1 MARRIAVGFVAAVA
15 GGLVGAWLRP
25 RVYEWFGSELISLD
39 EMTPIFQGAFVG
51 AVGGGLIGFV
61 ALGRRRQ
68 SAVETLMASL
78 GCLLAAVLFLTGV
91 WYIGDFTNADGFEG
105 VEPYFG
111 IMLIPLSILLV
122 WFIARSPRRAGEE

>member
-1 MARRIAVGFVAAVA
+1 MARRIAFGVVAALA
-15 GGLVGAWLRP
+15 GGLVGAWLGP

-39 EMTPIFQGAFVG
+39 EITAIFQGAFVG

-78 GCLLAAVLFLTGV
+78 GCLLAAALLLIGV

-105 VEPYFG
+105 VAPYFG
-111 IMLIPLSILLV
+111 IMLIPLSILLI